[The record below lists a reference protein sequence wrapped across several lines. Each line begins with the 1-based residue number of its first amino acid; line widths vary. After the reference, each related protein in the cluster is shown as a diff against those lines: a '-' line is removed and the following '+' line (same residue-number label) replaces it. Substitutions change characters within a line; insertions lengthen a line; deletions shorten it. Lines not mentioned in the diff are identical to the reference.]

1 MARGL
6 ALMVLIVQVTKLQ
19 SNRTKSMG
27 YLMTDRRN
35 LRNLFPLLNFYCSLI
50 RFKLLVVDL
59 EKNQLEHSTGKKKG
73 HLAEDKDVVGA
84 SAPDAGD
91 DEDKEEGGV
100 DEAEVEEDGGGQE
113 PEEGVDEL
121 THHEDGLRLH
131 LVRVVNLTR
140 AQHS

>member
-1 MARGL
+1 
-6 ALMVLIVQVTKLQ
+6 
-19 SNRTKSMG
+19 
-27 YLMTDRRN
+27 MTNSRN

-59 EKNQLEHSTGKKKG
+59 
-73 HLAEDKDVVGA
+73 AEDKDVVGA

-91 DEDKEEGGV
+91 DEDQEEGV
-100 DEAEVEEDGGGQE
+100 DDAEVEEDGGGQE

-131 LVRVVNLTR
+131 LVRVVDFTR

>member
-1 MARGL
+1 MARGS
-6 ALMVLIVQVTKLQ
+6 ALMVLIVQVTKLE

-35 LRNLFPLLNFYCSLI
+35 LRDLFPLLNFCCSLI
-50 RFKLLVVDL
+50 RFKLLVVD
-59 EKNQLEHSTGKKKG
+59 
-73 HLAEDKDVVGA
+73 LAEDKDVVGA
-84 SAPDAGD
+84 SAPDAAD

-100 DEAEVEEDGGGQE
+100 DEAEVEEDGGGQG

-131 LVRVVNLTR
+131 LVRVVHLTR